1 MASPFLL
8 ESTGGCTSGVW
19 DFLCFPFIQ
28 GFRPDLGCMI
38 VSKLSSESVKTVIPV
53 YYFTF

>member
-8 ESTGGCTSGVW
+8 ESTGGCTPGVW
-19 DFLCFPFIQ
+19 DFLCFLFIQ

-38 VSKLSSESVKTVIPV
+38 VSKLSS
-53 YYFTF
+53 